1 MQDLRGWYWS
11 DFKPAKKQRQSRID
25 AVFLLDW
32 KFGGCIRLKVASL
45 GRKWLGKAWGARF
58 EGLILIRFQT
68 SKKTASIQDWC
79 CFFAGLKIWRLYKA
93 KSSFFRQEMA
103 GESVG
108 RKIWGADTDQISNQQ
123 KKQRQSRIDAV
134 FLLGWKFGGCIRLKV
149 ASLGRKW
156 LGKAWGA
163 RFEGLIL
170 IRFQTSKKTASIQD
184 WCCFFAGLKI
194 WRLYKAKSSFFRQE
208 MAGESVGCKIWGADT
223 DQISN
228 QQKNSVNPGLMLFF
242 CWIEN
247 LEAV

>member
-1 MQDLRGWYWS
+1 MAGEKRGVQDLRGWYWS

-25 AVFLLDW
+25 AVFLLVW

-45 GRKWLGKAWGARF
+45 GRKWLGKSVGAR
-58 EGLILIRFQT
+58 LQT
-68 SKKTASIQDWC
+68 SKKTTSIQDWC

-103 GESVG
+103 GEKRGVQDLRGWYWSDF
-108 RKIWGADTDQISNQQ
+108 KPA

-134 FLLGWKFGGCIRLKV
+134 FLLVWKFGGCIRLKV

-156 LGKAWGA
+156 LGK
-163 RFEGLIL
+163 
-170 IRFQTSKKTASIQD
+170 
-184 WCCFFAGLKI
+184 
-194 WRLYKAKSSFFRQE
+194 
-208 MAGESVGCKIWGADT
+208 SVGCKIWGADT

-228 QQKNSVNPGLMLFF
+228 QQKTTSIQDWCCFLLVWKFGGCIRLKVASLGRKWRGKSVGCKIWGADTDQISNQAKKQRQSRIDAVF
-242 CWIEN
+242 CWFEN